1 MNRGG
6 DFSNIYKRN
15 HFVES
20 CLQKPRVGVS
30 CSKSSVAY
38 DIAGIFVQS
47 QIMWETQSHLIW
59 HLTRRP
65 VEAGVRRKRVTIAAI
80 TNEPLVRLIV
90 MERSINLFIRRVM
103 GEFVE

>member
-1 MNRGG
+1 MR
-6 DFSNIYKRN
+6 IYKRD

-30 CSKSSVAY
+30 CSQTSVAY
-38 DIAGIFVQS
+38 DIAGIFVQP

-90 MERSINLFIRRVM
+90 MERSINLFIRRAM